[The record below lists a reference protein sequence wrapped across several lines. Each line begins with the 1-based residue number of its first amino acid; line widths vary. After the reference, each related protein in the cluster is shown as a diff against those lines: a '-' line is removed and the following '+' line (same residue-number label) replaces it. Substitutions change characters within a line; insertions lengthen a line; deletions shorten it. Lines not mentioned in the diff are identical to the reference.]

1 MDVNYKRH
9 QRPDRLSG
17 RLFATIYSP
26 DLSQYRDKFHDRKYL
41 GHENLPRRR
50 DCDSAE
56 LNNDGV
62 IDFLDL
68 EFVAKNHR
76 KTGPSVWEVL
86 MPSIDSYTGRTRLCA
101 LLMEYP

>member
-1 MDVNYKRH
+1 MAVGYKRH
-9 QRPDRLSG
+9 QRPDSLSG

-41 GHENLPRRR
+41 GHENLPRRGN
-50 DCDSAE
+50 CDRAK

-62 IDFLDL
+62 IDFLDMKFL
-68 EFVAKNHR
+68 AENDR

-86 MPSIDSYTGRTRLCA
+86 AQSIDSDAGRTTLCA
-101 LLMEYP
+101 LLMEYS